1 MTTRAF
7 NKQRYQSN
15 LKQNTM
21 DKFGRDLSLRTDEFG
36 RDPTLRRSK
45 AEIEYERS
53 AKVFRQQFLGKSW
66 LEIEWTAEEEEEQ
79 KVNKTLKELDLKR
92 KKLWNCQAYDLEDGE
107 VFE

>member
-21 DKFGRDLSLRTDEFG
+21 DEFGRDLSLRTDEFG
-36 RDPTLRRSK
+36 RDLSLRRSK
-45 AEIEYERS
+45 AEFEYERS
-53 AKVFRQQFLGKSW
+53 VKELRQSFLGKSW
-66 LEIEWTAEEEEEQ
+66 AEIEWDAEAKEEEEA
-79 KVNKTLKELDLKR
+79 NKKLKELDLKR
-92 KKLWNCQAYDLEDGE
+92 KKLWIWEAYELEEGE